1 MAESPDRE
9 ITFRREEET
18 DRADQNNFE
27 DANET
32 LDGPRTGAHGRGD
45 GDFPRMHSTGSYRQ
59 NTDCPGDVHT
69 MVPYK
74 LSIKPETYDGVEDW
88 EEYISHFEFCAELG
102 RWGDHEKVL
111 ALAMA
116 LKGPARTFYISLS
129 ITERQTYQALVQRL
143 SQRFGSTR
151 QQNRWLSR
159 LEMRKRGQGESIA
172 ALADDLRQMAQRA
185 YSDLDS
191 KAQEVLALNQL
202 YKNVSSEVKYQC
214 TNQECKTVTDAV
226 EIIERYEA
234 IIGDST
240 DKKRSTVRMI
250 SEDNYP
256 EQNSQVATEYS
267 KMTDTLNKLTR
278 LVDNIGDRSNQ
289 TNRGYNKPGYTNR
302 NNRKSL
308 PCHFCGKTDH
318 LIKNCTAYLKYKEEY
333 RAKQHIQNSSNQTGN
348 QRNQNTP
355 ATASRGNQ
363 GNFNTPLAH

>member
-1 MAESPDRE
+1 MAESPERE
-9 ITFRREEET
+9 ITFRREQGET
-18 DRADQNNFE
+18 DRTDHNNFE

-32 LDGPRTGAHGRGD
+32 LDEPRAGAHGRGD
-45 GDFPRMHSTGSYRQ
+45 GDFARIHGAELYRQ
-59 NTDCPGDVHT
+59 NTDCPGDRNT

-88 EEYISHFEFCAELG
+88 EEYISHFEICSELG
-102 RWGDHEKVL
+102 RWSDHEKVL

-129 ITERQTYQALVQRL
+129 MTEKQTYQALVQRL

-159 LEMRKRGQGESIA
+159 LEMRKRGQGESVA

-202 YKNVSSEVKYQC
+202 YKSVSPEVKYQC

-240 DKKRSTVRMI
+240 DKKRSTVRMV
-250 SEDNYP
+250 SEENCP
-256 EQNSQVATEYS
+256 EQNTAECNR
-267 KMTDTLNKLTR
+267 MTDTLNKLTR
-278 LVDNIGDRSNQ
+278 LVDNLGDRSNQ
-289 TNRGYNKPGYTNR
+289 TNRGYSKSGYTNR
-302 NNRKSL
+302 NNRRSL

-318 LIKNCTAYLKYKEEY
+318 LIKNCSAYLKYKEEY
-333 RAKQHIQNSSNQTGN
+333 RAKQQTQNTSSSTGN
-348 QRNQNTP
+348 QRDQNV
-355 ATASRGNQ
+355 TASTSAQ
-363 GNFNTPLAH
+363 GNFNSPLAH